1 MFLADATVPSLL
13 EFISLCTKNVPLL
26 ITSLLVIGVIFV
38 NGWTDAPNA
47 IATVI
52 STRSMGPRKSIIMAA
67 IFNFLGV
74 LFMTFWNASVA
85 MTMYN
90 LVDFGKDTET
100 ALVALCAAFVAIVV
114 WALEHGISA
123 YRQVKVT
130 H

>member
-52 STRSMGPRKSIIMAA
+52 STRSMGRE
-67 IFNFLGV
+67 NQL
-74 LFMTFWNASVA
+74 
-85 MTMYN
+85 
-90 LVDFGKDTET
+90 
-100 ALVALCAAFVAIVV
+100 
-114 WALEHGISA
+114 
-123 YRQVKVT
+123 
-130 H
+130 